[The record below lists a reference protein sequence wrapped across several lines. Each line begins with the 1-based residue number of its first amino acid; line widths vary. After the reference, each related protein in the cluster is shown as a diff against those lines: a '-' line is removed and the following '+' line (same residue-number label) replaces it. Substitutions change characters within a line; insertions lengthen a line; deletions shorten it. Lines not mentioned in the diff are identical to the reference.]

1 VVRYAADEVE
11 AYHAL
16 KHIESKA
23 VRERKERRKL
33 EKRHSIATPKLNLS
47 RAIKRVFALPN

>member
-1 VVRYAADEVE
+1 VSRRNYQRGAARPSLGSPAVVRYAADEVE

-23 VRERKERRKL
+23 VRERK
-33 EKRHSIATPKLNLS
+33 A
-47 RAIKRVFALPN
+47 